1 MLKQGLGPPGTH
13 LTMCDRMCSH
23 NTPDGCFIVS
33 ACKDGKAMLRRGDT
47 GDWIGTFDGHGV
59 RSLTTAVGLEC

>member
-1 MLKQGLGPPGTH
+1 MLNRVLYDHVSP
-13 LTMCDRMCSH
+13 LCSN
-23 NTPDGCFIVS
+23 NTPDGFFIVS

-59 RSLTTAVGLEC
+59 RSACALCV